1 MREKVKCVVVFV
13 VMMAIVC
20 GVPAYLAECLANMIK

>member
-1 MREKVKCVVVFV
+1 MREKVKYALIFV
-13 VMMAIVC
+13 AMMAIVC

>member
-1 MREKVKCVVVFV
+1 MKETIKYTLVFV

>member
-1 MREKVKCVVVFV
+1 MKETIKYALVFIA
-13 VMMAIVC
+13 MMAIVC

>member
-1 MREKVKCVVVFV
+1 MKEIIKYTLVFA